1 MDKVLKKPLII
12 TGVLVAVLIICLIIL
27 GSIGQNQGTLI
38 LLTILIFIAL
48 IALVWFRHFQQTQG
62 TSIEEKPKAEA
73 TVEKVVAE
81 EEVTTRTGQTCVA
94 TGTYYCSEH
103 EEMSVEMEEG
113 KRFPPC
119 RGDGVGHSAIWVLK
133 E

>member
-12 TGVLVAVLIICLIIL
+12 TGVLVVVLIICLFII
-27 GSIGQNQGTLI
+27 GSVNQNRGTLI

-48 IALVWFRHFQQTQG
+48 ITLVWFRHYQQNQSS
-62 TSIEEKPKAEA
+62 SIEERPKETE
-73 TVEKVVAE
+73 TVIEKIAE
-81 EEVTTRTGQTCVA
+81 ETTTRTGQTCVA
-94 TGTYYCSEH
+94 TGSYYCREH
-103 EEMSVEMEEG
+103 NEMSVEMEEG

-119 RGDGVGHSAIWVLK
+119 RGDGVGHSAVWVLK

>member
-27 GSIGQNQGTLI
+27 GSIHQNRGTLI

-48 IALVWFRHFQQTQG
+48 IALVWFRHFQQNQSS
-62 TSIEEKPKAEA
+62 SIEEKPKKE
-73 TVEKVVAE
+73 TIIEQEAE
-81 EEVTTRTGQTCVA
+81 ETTTRTGQTCAV
-94 TGTYYCSEH
+94 TGSYYCSEH

-119 RGDGVGHSAIWVLK
+119 RGDGVGHSAVWVLK